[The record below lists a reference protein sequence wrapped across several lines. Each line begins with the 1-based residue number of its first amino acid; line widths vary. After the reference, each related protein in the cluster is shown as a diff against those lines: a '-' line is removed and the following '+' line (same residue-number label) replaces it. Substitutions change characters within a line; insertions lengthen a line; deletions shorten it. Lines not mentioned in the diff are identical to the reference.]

1 MAFPPYVPGSGY
13 RSLTVRLGPSAN
25 VRGME
30 IPPAAPEPQSR
41 HLMPRLAGSGLRGLA
56 RVITGVRPRFAGG
69 RLSPQPTVYYANHTS
84 HGDFVLIWTVLPSL
98 IRARTRPVAGADY
111 WQQGPLRQ
119 YVANKVL
126 DAVLIER
133 GKLDRNADPTAPVLA
148 ALDAGASVIIFPEGT
163 RNTTDAAL
171 LPFKAGLYRLAGARP
186 VVPLVPVWIE
196 NVCRVM
202 PKGELL
208 PLPLLCSV
216 TFGEAV
222 TYDAVERRP
231 LFLERARQ
239 ALLALRPRE
248 AAADQGGGR

>member
-1 MAFPPYVPGSGY
+1 MQAMSPTQSH
-13 RSLTVRLGPSAN
+13 RL
-25 VRGME
+25 
-30 IPPAAPEPQSR
+30 I
-41 HLMPRLAGSGLRGLA
+41 PRLAGSGLRGLA

-69 RLSPQPTVYYANHTS
+69 RLPPEPTIYYANHTS

-111 WQQGPLRQ
+111 WQNGRIRR
-119 YVANKVL
+119 YVAGEVL

-133 GKLDRNADPTAPVLA
+133 GKLDRTSDPTAPVLD

-171 LPFKAGLYRLAGARP
+171 LPFKAGLYRLAEARP
-186 VVPLVPVWIE
+186 TVPLVPVWIE

-216 TFGEAV
+216 TFGASL
-222 TYDAVERRP
+222 TLAPAERRP
-231 LFLERARQ
+231 LFLARASA
-239 ALLALRPRE
+239 ALLGLRPRE
-248 AAADQGGGR
+248 ASGSAEAGR

>member
-1 MAFPPYVPGSGY
+1 
-13 RSLTVRLGPSAN
+13 
-25 VRGME
+25 ME
-30 IPPAAPEPQSR
+30 ITPAAPKPNPR
-41 HLMPRLAGSGLRGLA
+41 RLVPRLAASGLRGLA
-56 RVITGVRPRFAGG
+56 RAVTGVRPRFAGG
-69 RLSPQPTVYYANHTS
+69 RLSPQPTIYYANHTS

-111 WQQGPLRQ
+111 WQAGRVRH
-119 YVANKVL
+119 YVAREVL
-126 DAVLIER
+126 DAVLIQR
-133 GKLDRNADPTAPVLA
+133 GKLERNADPTAPVLA

-163 RNTTDAAL
+163 RNTSDEAL
-171 LPFKAGLYRLAGARP
+171 LPFKAGLYRLAEARP
-186 VVPLVPVWIE
+186 ALPLVPAWIE

-222 TYDAVERRP
+222 MFDAAERRP
-231 LFLERARQ
+231 LFLERARD

-248 AAADQGGGR
+248 PAGDRRGGR

>member
-1 MAFPPYVPGSGY
+1 
-13 RSLTVRLGPSAN
+13 
-25 VRGME
+25 ME
-30 IPPAAPEPQSR
+30 TNHRTYPTRIGQ
-41 HLMPRLAGSGLRGLA
+41 LVPRLAGSGLRGLA

-69 RLSPQPTVYYANHTS
+69 RLVPEPTIYYANHSS
-84 HGDFVLIWTVLPSL
+84 HGDFVLIWTVLPSV

-111 WQQGPLRQ
+111 WRNGRVRR
-119 YVANKVL
+119 YVADEVL

-133 GKLDRNADPTAPVLA
+133 GKLDQTSDPTAPVLA

-163 RNTTDAAL
+163 RNTTDAPL
-171 LPFKAGLYRLAGARP
+171 LPFKSGLYRLAEARP
-186 VVPLVPVWIE
+186 MVPLVPVWIE

-216 TFGEAV
+216 TFGPRLTLAP
-222 TYDAVERRP
+222 AERRP
-231 LFLERARQ
+231 LFLERTRS

-248 AAADQGGGR
+248 APTDIGAR

>member
-1 MAFPPYVPGSGY
+1 MPPM
-13 RSLTVRLGPSAN
+13 PSH
-25 VRGME
+25 
-30 IPPAAPEPQSR
+30 P
-41 HLMPRLAGSGLRGLA
+41 LLPRLAGSGLRGLA

-69 RLSPQPTVYYANHTS
+69 RLSPEPTVYYANHTS

-111 WQQGPLRQ
+111 WQTGRVRR
-119 YVANKVL
+119 YVADDVL

-133 GKLDRNADPTAPVLA
+133 GKLDRASDPTAPVLA

-163 RNTTDAAL
+163 RNTTEAPL
-171 LPFKAGLYRLAGARP
+171 LPFKAGLYRLAEARP
-186 VVPLVPVWIE
+186 AVSLVPVWIE

-216 TFGEAV
+216 TFGAGLSL
-222 TYDAVERRP
+222 ASAERRP

-248 AAADQGGGR
+248 TPTDGGAQQ